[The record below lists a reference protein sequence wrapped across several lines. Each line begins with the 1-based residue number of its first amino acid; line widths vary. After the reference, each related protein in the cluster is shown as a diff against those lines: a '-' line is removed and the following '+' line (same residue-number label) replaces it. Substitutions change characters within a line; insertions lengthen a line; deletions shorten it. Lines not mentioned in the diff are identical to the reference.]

1 MELRSYNVEAIY
13 LESVKCIIGE
23 DLGIDK
29 DKFRL
34 NVPHIIDMISQI
46 KTEDGYV
53 HLCACN
59 RRKDDEIWTPYLQI
73 VEMLIRMGAKIG
85 CVKYT
90 GKLKPETLI
99 KITI

>member
-90 GKLKPETLI
+90 GKLKPGTLI

>member
-34 NVPHIIDMISQI
+34 NAPHIIDMISQI
-46 KTEDGYV
+46 KTGCDS
-53 HLCACN
+53 LSN
-59 RRKDDEIWTPYLQI
+59 LYL
-73 VEMLIRMGAKIG
+73 
-85 CVKYT
+85 
-90 GKLKPETLI
+90 
-99 KITI
+99 